1 MSQNFT
7 YQDYQKN
14 IKLFLYTPD
23 NKLLGELDAFN
34 ISVNLSLKNFS
45 MLEFELPATF
55 FNYETGSMIF
65 NHQVIKTLDMYQVE
79 VEIGDLSAGSA
90 GYEIRRFVITERPV
104 SIKGSKVSYSYKAFS
119 LEHELK
125 SVPIVN

>member
-23 NKLLGELDAFN
+23 NKLLGQLDAFN
-34 ISVNLSLKNFS
+34 ISMSLSLKNFS
-45 MLEFELPATF
+45 MLEFELPARF
-55 FNYETGSMIF
+55 FDYETNSMIF
-65 NHQVIKTLDMYQVE
+65 NHQIVKTLDMYQVE
-79 VEIGDLSAGSA
+79 VEVGDLSPGSN
-90 GYEIRRFVITERPV
+90 GYETRRFVITERPV
-104 SIKGSKVSYSYKAFS
+104 SIKGSKASYSYKAFS

-125 SVPIVN
+125 SIPIVN